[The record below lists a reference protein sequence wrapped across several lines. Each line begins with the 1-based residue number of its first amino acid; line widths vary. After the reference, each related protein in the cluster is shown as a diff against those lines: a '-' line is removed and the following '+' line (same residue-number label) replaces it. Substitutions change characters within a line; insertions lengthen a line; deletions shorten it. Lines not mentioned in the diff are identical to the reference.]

1 MNYRQYTSS
10 HEFVF
15 LLKENTL
22 SSGVCNDSWS
32 HKIMLQIDKK
42 QKSTKNNHHEIFLDV
57 KNANAT
63 TSMSHA
69 TTPMKP
75 NLRTFI
81 HSSNNC
87 WNEKF
92 PENIQI
98 IFFLTFF
105 SSFFF
110 AQKVLFFTQFLR
122 KDREHWSKLTNL
134 EKDFLRFSRRIQ
146 SVSTLCYKKTLDFNW
161 SFPMSKKVWLASDAL
176 LFKLILLL
184 KIFYTEFYDKQLFT
198 SIQIYFS
205 WKFKQQENYRKIDF
219 SRLFQYI
226 TINFWNF
233 SSYWDWIFFGC
244 SLDKIKQRTVR
255 KHQITIH
262 LKILQKK
269 TNSTNKWTTTFDFLK
284 LSF

>member
-1 MNYRQYTSS
+1 MLNYYQYRWS

-22 SSGVCNDSWS
+22 SSGVCNHSWS

-57 KNANAT
+57 KSANAT

-75 NLRTFI
+75 NSKTFI
-81 HSSNNC
+81 HCSNNC

-110 AQKVLFFTQFLR
+110 AQKVLFFTQFLS

-134 EKDFLRFSRRIQ
+134 EKDFLRFRCRIQ
-146 SVSTLCYKKTLDFNW
+146 SVITLYYKKTLDFNW
-161 SFPMSKKVWLASDAL
+161 SFPISKKVWLASDAL
-176 LFKLILLL
+176 LLTMANSIL
-184 KIFYTEFYDKQLFT
+184 
-198 SIQIYFS
+198 S
-205 WKFKQQENYRKIDF
+205 
-219 SRLFQYI
+219 
-226 TINFWNF
+226 
-233 SSYWDWIFFGC
+233 IFFSFFRPNC
-244 SLDKIKQRTVR
+244 
-255 KHQITIH
+255 
-262 LKILQKK
+262 
-269 TNSTNKWTTTFDFLK
+269 TTFSQFT
-284 LSF
+284 